1 MSFKRGI
8 RGNEFRKALE
18 TLAQQ
23 DGWWK
28 DVLADPTLVIGIRD
42 EYLNVYWQGQSI
54 FKVSFAGG
62 KVKASTHEK
71 YLLNP
76 DLKDQVSLVEGKFAF
91 GNAEPRMLTR
101 DYEGAKTLEKLKRAA
116 SLYSGQEKEG
126 VHEIATANNS
136 VVDVEIAINAS
147 GIPDV
152 ERNLP
157 RMDLANFETTARG
170 VDLVFWEAKTFS
182 NPELENGK
190 IAGQIKDYRTVI
202 DLHKMEIHDSYRCV
216 AENLADMA
224 KWSDGRR
231 SVAAATRAVADG
243 AKLNV
248 SSANVGLLVY
258 DFTADQRDR
267 EDKSGKTLKQRVIES
282 LEKVG
287 VPPERIKFKGTPKGL
302 TI

>member
-8 RGNEFRKALE
+8 RDDDFRKALE
-18 TLAQQ
+18 ALAQQ

-28 DVLADPTLVIGIRD
+28 DVLADPSLIIGIRD
-42 EYLNVYWQGQSI
+42 EYLNVYWLGQSI
-54 FKVSFAGG
+54 FKVSSKG
-62 KVKASTHEK
+62 KKVVASTHEK

-76 DLKDQVSLVEGKFAF
+76 DLKDQISLVDGKFAF
-91 GNAEPRMLTR
+91 GKAEPRMLTR
-101 DYEGAKTLEKLKRAA
+101 DYEGAETLAKLKRAA
-116 SLYSGQEKEG
+116 SHYSGQEKEG
-126 VHEIATANNS
+126 VHEIATSNDS

-157 RMDLANFETTARG
+157 RMDLANFETSANG

-202 DLHKMEIHDSYRCV
+202 DLHKTEIDDSYRCV

-224 KWSDGRR
+224 KWSNGHR
-231 SVAAATRAVADG
+231 SVAAAIRAVADG

-258 DFTADQRDR
+258 DFTA
-267 EDKSGKTLKQRVIES
+267 EVLNTL
-282 LEKVG
+282 
-287 VPPERIKFKGTPKGL
+287 
-302 TI
+302 

>member
-8 RGNEFRKALE
+8 RGGEFRGALE
-18 TLAQQ
+18 ALAQQ

-28 DVLADPTLVIGIRD
+28 DVLADKSLIIGVRD

-54 FKVSFAGG
+54 FKVSFRGG
-62 KVKASTHEK
+62 KVTASTHEK

-76 DLKDQVSLVEGKFAF
+76 DLRDQVSLVEGKFAF
-91 GNAEPRMLTR
+91 GEAEPRMLTR
-101 DYEGAKTLEKLKRAA
+101 KYEGVETLAKLKRAA
-116 SLYSGQEKEG
+116 SLYSGREKEG
-126 VHEIATANNS
+126 VHEIATSNLS

-147 GIPDV
+147 GVPGV

-157 RMDLANFETTARG
+157 RMDLANFETTANG

-202 DLHKMEIHDSYRCV
+202 DLHKTEIDDSYRWV
-216 AENLADMA
+216 AKNLADMA
-224 KWSDGRR
+224 QWSNPRR
-231 SVAAATRAVADG
+231 NVAAAISAVADG

-267 EDKSGKTLKQRVIES
+267 EDKSGKTLKERVTES
-282 LEKVG
+282 LAKVG
-287 VPPERIKFKGTPKGL
+287 VGQERIKFKGTTKGL

>member
-8 RGNEFRKALE
+8 RNDDFRKALGA
-18 TLAQQ
+18 LAQQ

-28 DVLADPTLVIGIRD
+28 DVLADPSLIIGIRD

-54 FKVSFAGG
+54 FKVSFKGG
-62 KVKASTHEK
+62 KVTATTHEK

-76 DLKDQVSLVEGKFAF
+76 DLKDQISLVDGKFAF
-91 GNAEPRMLTR
+91 GKAEPRMLTR
-101 DYEGAKTLEKLKRAA
+101 EYEGAKTLDKLKRAA

-126 VHEIATANNS
+126 VHEIATSNLS

-147 GIPDV
+147 GAPGV
-152 ERNLP
+152 ERSLP
-157 RMDLANFETTARG
+157 RMDLANFETTASG

-190 IAGQIKDYRTVI
+190 IVRQIKDYRTVI
-202 DLHKMEIHDSYRCV
+202 DLHKAEIDDSYRWV
-216 AENLADMA
+216 ATNLTAMA
-224 KWSDGRR
+224 EWSNGHR
-231 SVAAATRAVADG
+231 SVAAAISAVAKG
-243 AKLNV
+243 AKINI

-267 EDKSGKTLKQRVIES
+267 KDKDGKTLNDRVIES
-282 LEKVG
+282 LADLGLGPK
-287 VPPERIKFKGTPKGL
+287 RIRFKGTTKDL

>member
-8 RGNEFRKALE
+8 RDNDFREALRA
-18 TLAQQ
+18 LAQQ
-23 DGWWK
+23 DGWWR
-28 DVLADPTLVIGIRD
+28 DVLADPSLIIGVRD

-54 FKVSFAGG
+54 FKVSFKGG
-62 KVKASTHEK
+62 KVTATTHEK

-157 RMDLANFETTARG
+157 RMDLANFETTANG

-190 IAGQIKDYRTVI
+190 IVGQIKDYRTVI
-202 DLHKMEIHDSYRCV
+202 DLHQTEIDKSYRCV
-216 AENLADMA
+216 AENLTAMA
-224 KWSDGRR
+224 EWSNGRR
-231 SVAAATRAVADG
+231 SVAAAISAVADG
-243 AKLNV
+243 TKLKVN
-248 SSANVGLLVY
+248 SANVGLLVY

-267 EDKSGKTLKQRVIES
+267 EDKSGKTLKERVTES
-282 LEKVG
+282 LAEVG
-287 VPPERIKFKGTPKGL
+287 VGPERIKFKGTPKGL

>member
-1 MSFKRGI
+1 MSFRRGI
-8 RGNEFRKALE
+8 RGDDFRRALE

-28 DVLADPTLVIGIRD
+28 DVLADPTLIIGIRD

-54 FKVSFAGG
+54 FKVSFKGG
-62 KVKASTHEK
+62 KVTASTHEK

-91 GNAEPRMLTR
+91 GEAEPRMLTR
-101 DYEGAKTLEKLKRAA
+101 EYKRGETLGRLKRAA

-126 VHEIATANNS
+126 VHEIATANDS

-147 GIPDV
+147 DIPDIK
-152 ERNLP
+152 RNLP
-157 RMDLANFETTARG
+157 RMDLANFETTANG

-182 NPELENGK
+182 NPELENGD
-190 IAGQIKDYRTVI
+190 IVGQIADYQKVI
-202 DLHKMEIHDSYRCV
+202 DLHKTEIEDSYRCV
-216 AENLADMA
+216 AKNLADMA
-224 KWSDGRR
+224 KWSNEHRN
-231 SVAAATRAVADG
+231 VAAAIRAVADG

-258 DFTADQRDR
+258 DFTAIQRDR
-267 EDKSGKTLKQRVIES
+267 KDDDGKTLKHRVIES
-282 LEKVG
+282 LSKVG
-287 VPPERIKFKGTPKGL
+287 VGPERIKFKGTSKGL